1 MQNYEIILTEELKR
15 RIAQTASSKAALY
28 VCDLIAY
35 YLAHRR
41 EDTDWVVLP
50 ASNFDNYYC
59 SSYFSKKVLGK
70 IPEKILVRQ
79 ERSGISRYYITGVTI
94 L

>member
-1 MQNYEIILTEELKR
+1 MRVQMLPV
-15 RIAQTASSKAALY
+15 RIPKISPCPVY
-28 VCDLIAY
+28 YICDLISY

-50 ASNFDNYYC
+50 ATSFDNYYC

-70 IPEKILVRQ
+70 IPESLLVRQ
-79 ERSGISRYYITGVTI
+79 ERSGISRYYITEEF
-94 L
+94 LP